1 MKQRNPMEKKK
12 RGRPMIEIDADKVE
26 MLASFGCS
34 TVEIAKL
41 HNCDEHT
48 IRKRFKDELERG
60 RESMKI
66 KLRQLQWK
74 TAEQGSNAM
83 LIFLGKQY
91 LGQSDR
97 NELELVGNLE
107 NLLKECG
114 YEDSPI
120 EKKSIKQDEA
130 LEGTEVPAL
139 A

>member
-1 MKQRNPMEKKK
+1 MDKKK
-12 RGRPMIEIDADKVE
+12 KLGRPKLNIDAEKVE
-26 MLASFGCS
+26 MLSSFGCS

-41 HNCDEHT
+41 HNCDEQT
-48 IRKRFKDELERG
+48 IRTRFKPEIQRG

-107 NLLKECG
+107 GLLKECG

-120 EKKSIKQDEA
+120 EKKSIKQTEA
-130 LEGTEVPAL
+130 LESPRIL

>member
-1 MKQRNPMEKKK
+1 MDKKK
-12 RGRPMIEIDADKVE
+12 KLGRPKLNIDAEKVE
-26 MLASFGCS
+26 MLSSFGCS

-41 HNCDEHT
+41 HNCDEQT
-48 IRKRFKDELERG
+48 IRTRFKPEIQRG

-107 NLLKECG
+107 GLLKECG

-120 EKKSIKQDEA
+120 EKKSIKQTEA
-130 LEGTEVPAL
+130 LESHRIL

>member
-1 MKQRNPMEKKK
+1 MANKKM
-12 RGRPMIEIDADKVE
+12 GRKPVDVSGDKVE
-26 MLASFGCS
+26 MLSSFGCS
-34 TVEIAKL
+34 TVEIARL
-41 HNCDEHT
+41 HNCSEAT
-48 IRKRFKDELERG
+48 IRTKFKEELERG

-97 NELELVGNLE
+97 NEFELVGNLE
-107 NLLKECG
+107 GLLKECG
-114 YEDSPI
+114 YEESPI
-120 EKKSIKQDEA
+120 EKKSIKQREA
-130 LEGTEVPAL
+130 LEDTQVPAL

>member
-1 MKQRNPMEKKK
+1 
-12 RGRPMIEIDADKVE
+12 
-26 MLASFGCS
+26 
-34 TVEIAKL
+34 
-41 HNCDEHT
+41 
-48 IRKRFKDELERG
+48 
-60 RESMKI
+60 MKI

-74 TAEQGSNAM
+74 AAENQSNAM

-120 EKKSIKQDEA
+120 EKKNTKQDEVV
-130 LEGTEVPAL
+130 EPPRVL

>member
-1 MKQRNPMEKKK
+1 MEKRK
-12 RGRPMIEIDADKVE
+12 RGRPKLDIDSDKVE

-48 IRKRFKDELERG
+48 IRKRFKEELERG

-74 TAEQGSNAM
+74 QAENGNTSL

-107 NLLKECG
+107 GILKECG

-120 EKKSIKQDEA
+120 AKKSLKQSEA
-130 LEGTEVPAL
+130 LGDTRIQA
-139 A
+139 

>member
-1 MKQRNPMEKKK
+1 MA
-12 RGRPMIEIDADKVE
+12 RPKLDIDPDQVE
-26 MLASFGCS
+26 LLASFGCS
-34 TVEIAKL
+34 TIEIARL
-41 HNCDEHT
+41 HNCDDST
-48 IRKRFKDELERG
+48 IRNRFRNELERG
-60 RESMKI
+60 RENMKI

-74 TAEQGSNAM
+74 QAENGNTSL

-120 EKKSIKQDEA
+120 EKKSIKQDESV
-130 LEGTEVPAL
+130 ESPRVL

>member
-1 MKQRNPMEKKK
+1 MA
-12 RGRPMIEIDADKVE
+12 RPKLDIDPERVE

-34 TVEIAKL
+34 TIEIARL
-41 HNCDEHT
+41 HNCDEST
-48 IRKRFKDELERG
+48 VRLRFKNELERG
-60 RESMKI
+60 RENMKI

-74 TAEQGSNAM
+74 QAENGNTSL

-120 EKKSIKQDEA
+120 EKKNTKQDKVVEPPR
-130 LEGTEVPAL
+130 VL

>member
-1 MKQRNPMEKKK
+1 MAKKK
-12 RGRPMIEIDADKVE
+12 KLGRPKLDISADKVE

-41 HNCDEHT
+41 HNCDENT
-48 IRKRFKDELERG
+48 IRGRFKEELERG
-60 RESMKI
+60 REHMKI

-74 TAEQGSNAM
+74 QAENGNTSL

-107 NLLKECG
+107 ALLKECG

-120 EKKSIKQDEA
+120 EKKSIKQREA
-130 LEGTEVPAL
+130 LEDTQVPAL

>member
-1 MKQRNPMEKKK
+1 MEKKT
-12 RGRPMIEIDADKVE
+12 RGRPKLDIDSDKVE

-48 IRKRFKDELERG
+48 IRKRFRSELERG

-74 TAEQGSNAM
+74 QAENGNTSL

-107 NLLKECG
+107 GILKECG

-120 EKKSIKQDEA
+120 AKKSIKQSET
-130 LEGTEVPAL
+130 LEDTRVQA
-139 A
+139 

>member
-1 MKQRNPMEKKK
+1 M
-12 RGRPMIEIDADKVE
+12 GRPKLDIDADKVE

-34 TVEIAKL
+34 TIEIARL
-41 HNCDEHT
+41 HNCDEST
-48 IRKRFKDELERG
+48 IRLRFKNELERG
-60 RESMKI
+60 RENMKI

-74 TAEQGSNAM
+74 QAENGNTSL

-120 EKKSIKQDEA
+120 EKQNTKQDKTVESPR
-130 LEGTEVPAL
+130 VL

>member
-1 MKQRNPMEKKK
+1 MEKKT
-12 RGRPMIEIDADKVE
+12 RGRPKLDIDSDKVE

-48 IRKRFKDELERG
+48 IRKRFRSELECG

-74 TAEQGSNAM
+74 QAENGNTSL

-107 NLLKECG
+107 GILKECG

-120 EKKSIKQDEA
+120 AKKSIKQSEA
-130 LEGTEVPAL
+130 LEDTRVQA
-139 A
+139 

>member
-1 MKQRNPMEKKK
+1 MA
-12 RGRPMIEIDADKVE
+12 RPKLDIDTERVE

-34 TVEIAKL
+34 TIEIARL
-41 HNCDEHT
+41 HNCDEST
-48 IRKRFKDELERG
+48 IRLRFKNELERG
-60 RESMKI
+60 RENMKI

-74 TAEQGSNAM
+74 QAENGNTSL

-120 EKKSIKQDEA
+120 EKKNTKQDKVVEPPR
-130 LEGTEVPAL
+130 VL

>member
-1 MKQRNPMEKKK
+1 M
-12 RGRPMIEIDADKVE
+12 GRPKLDIDADKVE

-34 TVEIAKL
+34 TIEIARL
-41 HNCDEHT
+41 HNCDEST
-48 IRKRFKDELERG
+48 IRLRFKNELERG
-60 RESMKI
+60 RENMKI

-74 TAEQGSNAM
+74 QAENGNTSL

-107 NLLKECG
+107 SLLKECG

-120 EKKSIKQDEA
+120 EKKNTKQDEVM
-130 LEGTEVPAL
+130 ESPRVL

>member
-1 MKQRNPMEKKK
+1 MEKRK
-12 RGRPMIEIDADKVE
+12 RGRPKLDIDPDKVE
-26 MLASFGCS
+26 MLASFGRS

-48 IRKRFKDELERG
+48 IRKRFRSELERG

-74 TAEQGSNAM
+74 QAENGNTSL

-107 NLLKECG
+107 GILKECG

-120 EKKSIKQDEA
+120 AKKSIKQSEA
-130 LEGTEVPAL
+130 LEDTRVQA
-139 A
+139 

>member
-1 MKQRNPMEKKK
+1 MDKKKK
-12 RGRPMIEIDADKVE
+12 RGRPKLDIDAEKVE

-41 HNCDEHT
+41 HNCDEQT
-48 IRKRFKDELERG
+48 IRTRFKPELERG

-107 NLLKECG
+107 GLLKECG

-120 EKKSIKQDEA
+120 EKKSIKQTEA
-130 LEGTEVPAL
+130 LESPRIL

>member
-1 MKQRNPMEKKK
+1 MEKKK

-74 TAEQGSNAM
+74 TAESGSNAM

-97 NELELVGNLE
+97 NEL
-107 NLLKECG
+107 
-114 YEDSPI
+114 
-120 EKKSIKQDEA
+120 
-130 LEGTEVPAL
+130 
-139 A
+139 

>member
-1 MKQRNPMEKKK
+1 MDKKK
-12 RGRPMIEIDADKVE
+12 KLGRPKLNIDAEKVE
-26 MLASFGCS
+26 MLSSFGCS

-41 HNCDEHT
+41 HNCDEQT
-48 IRKRFKDELERG
+48 IRTRFKPEIQRG

-91 LGQSDR
+91 LGQSDH

-107 NLLKECG
+107 GLVKECG

-120 EKKSIKQDEA
+120 EKKSIKQTEA
-130 LEGTEVPAL
+130 LESPRIL

>member
-1 MKQRNPMEKKK
+1 MA
-12 RGRPMIEIDADKVE
+12 RPKLDIDPERVE

-34 TVEIAKL
+34 TIEIARL
-41 HNCDEHT
+41 HNCDEST
-48 IRKRFKDELERG
+48 IRLRFKNELERG
-60 RESMKI
+60 RENMKI

-74 TAEQGSNAM
+74 QAENGNTSL

-120 EKKSIKQDEA
+120 EKKSIKQSEPMED
-130 LEGTEVPAL
+130 TRVL

>member
-1 MKQRNPMEKKK
+1 MANKKK
-12 RGRPMIEIDADKVE
+12 GRKPVDVSGDKVE
-26 MLASFGCS
+26 MLSRFGCS
-34 TVEIAKL
+34 TVEIARL
-41 HNCDEHT
+41 HNCSETT
-48 IRKRFKDELERG
+48 IRTKFREEIERG
-60 RESMKI
+60 RENMRI

-74 TAEQGSNAM
+74 QAELGNTSL

-107 NLLKECG
+107 GLLKECG

-120 EKKSIKQDEA
+120 EKKSFKQTEA
-130 LEGTEVPAL
+130 LEDPQVPAL

>member
-1 MKQRNPMEKKK
+1 MEKKK
-12 RGRPMIEIDADKVE
+12 TGRALLEIDADKVE

-41 HNCDEHT
+41 HNCSETT
-48 IRKRFKDELERG
+48 IRTKFREEIERG

-74 TAEQGSNAM
+74 RAESGSNAM

-114 YEDSPI
+114 YEDAPI
-120 EKKSIKQDEA
+120 EQKGIKQRES
-130 LEGTEVPAL
+130 LEDSQVPAL

>member
-1 MKQRNPMEKKK
+1 MEKKQA
-12 RGRPMIEIDADKVE
+12 GRPAMDISSDKVE

-41 HNCDEHT
+41 HNCSENT
-48 IRKRFKDELERG
+48 IRVRFREEIERG

-74 TAEQGSNAM
+74 SCEQGSNAM

-97 NELELVGNLE
+97 NEFELVGNLE
-107 NLLKECG
+107 GLLKECG
-114 YEDSPI
+114 YEESPI
-120 EKKSIKQDEA
+120 EKKSFKQTEA
-130 LEGTEVPAL
+130 LEDTQVPAL

>member
-1 MKQRNPMEKKK
+1 MDKKK
-12 RGRPMIEIDADKVE
+12 KLGRPKLDIDAEKVE

-41 HNCDEHT
+41 HNCDEQI
-48 IRKRFKDELERG
+48 IRTRFKPEIQRG

-107 NLLKECG
+107 GLLKECG

-120 EKKSIKQDEA
+120 EKKSIKQEEA
-130 LEGTEVPAL
+130 LESPRVL

>member
-1 MKQRNPMEKKK
+1 MEKRK
-12 RGRPMIEIDADKVE
+12 RGRPKLDIDSDKVE

-48 IRKRFKDELERG
+48 IRKRFKEELERG

-74 TAEQGSNAM
+74 QAENGNTSL

-107 NLLKECG
+107 GILKECG

-120 EKKSIKQDEA
+120 AKKSLKQSEA
-130 LEGTEVPAL
+130 LGDTRVQA
-139 A
+139 

>member
-1 MKQRNPMEKKK
+1 M
-12 RGRPMIEIDADKVE
+12 GRPKLDIDADKVE

-34 TVEIAKL
+34 TIEIARL
-41 HNCDEHT
+41 HNCDEST
-48 IRKRFKDELERG
+48 IRLRFKNELERG
-60 RESMKI
+60 RENMKI

-74 TAEQGSNAM
+74 AAENQSNAM

-120 EKKSIKQDEA
+120 EKKSIKQSES
-130 LEGTEVPAL
+130 LEDTRVL

>member
-1 MKQRNPMEKKK
+1 MDKKK
-12 RGRPMIEIDADKVE
+12 KLGRPKLNIDAEKVE
-26 MLASFGCS
+26 MLSSFGCS

-41 HNCDEHT
+41 HNCDEQT
-48 IRKRFKDELERG
+48 IRTRFKPEIQRG

-107 NLLKECG
+107 GLLKECG

-120 EKKSIKQDEA
+120 EKKSIKQ
-130 LEGTEVPAL
+130 T
-139 A
+139 

>member
-1 MKQRNPMEKKK
+1 MEKKK
-12 RGRPMIEIDADKVE
+12 RGRPAIEVDAEKVE

-34 TVEIAKL
+34 TVEIARL
-41 HNCDEHT
+41 HNCSETT
-48 IRKRFKDELERG
+48 IRTKFREEIERG

-74 TAEQGSNAM
+74 RAESGSNAM

-107 NLLKECG
+107 SLLKECG
-114 YEDSPI
+114 YEDAPI
-120 EKKSIKQDEA
+120 EQKGIKQRKSMEDSQI
-130 LEGTEVPAL
+130 PAL

>member
-1 MKQRNPMEKKK
+1 MAKKK
-12 RGRPMIEIDADKVE
+12 KLGRPKLEIDADKVE
-26 MLASFGCS
+26 MLSSFGCS

-41 HNCDEHT
+41 HNCDENT
-48 IRKRFKDELERG
+48 IRGRFKEEIERG

-74 TAEQGSNAM
+74 QCENGNTSL

-107 NLLKECG
+107 ALLKECG

-120 EKKSIKQDEA
+120 EKKSIKQREA
-130 LEGTEVPAL
+130 LEDTQVPAL